1 MTTDDLLKKIVSN
14 TIDTNF
20 NNNISISVLEQEV
33 TLKGIVKSY
42 DEKDLI
48 EEIAWNT
55 LGVVSVNNE
64 LSIDNE
70 K

>member
-1 MTTDDLLKKIVSN
+1 MTTDDILKEIVSN

-20 NNNISISVLEQEV
+20 NNNISISVLGQEV

-48 EEIAWNT
+48 EEITWNT
-55 LGVVSVNNE
+55 IGVVSVNNE
-64 LSIDNE
+64 LAIDSE

>member
-1 MTTDDLLKKIVSN
+1 MTTDDILKEIVSN

-20 NNNISISVLEQEV
+20 NNNISISVLGQEV

-48 EEIAWNT
+48 EEITWNT
-55 LGVVSVNNE
+55 FGVVSVNNE
-64 LSIDNE
+64 LAIDSE